1 MELQI
6 QSVHFDADVKLL
18 EFIEKRIAKLETFFD
33 RIVTVDVI
41 LRVEATD
48 STDNKFVEIK
58 VSVPGTILIAK
69 ETAKSFEEAT
79 DEVADSLRRQLIKH
93 KEKSRV

>member
-58 VSVPGTILIAK
+58 VSVPGSILIAK

>member
-93 KEKSRV
+93 KEKTRV